1 MGQEI
6 NGTETHGLVLIG
18 LGSPLMTGIK
28 CRLTRINGSIRL
40 YYINRL

>member
-1 MGQEI
+1 MGREI

-28 CRLTRINGSIRL
+28 MLTNSDQWE
-40 YYINRL
+40 Y